1 MRKKIV
7 AIVLTASFIIS
18 PMGGIESTYA
28 MNKKGDIGESIE
40 IEIPEEYQYSFEE
53 EKLTEQAKNKAKVN
67 GMETA
72 KLVNKA
78 KDKKFLKRC
87 FMTFWMYIML
97 MIMK

>member
-1 MRKKIV
+1 
-7 AIVLTASFIIS
+7 
-18 PMGGIESTYA
+18 MGGIESTYA
-28 MNKKGDIGESIE
+28 KNKKGDIGERVE
-40 IEIPEEYQYSFEE
+40 IEIPEEYQYSSEE

-87 FMTFWMYIML
+87 FMTF
-97 MIMK
+97 